1 MHIIVLKYFKQSEIS
16 QEKNVLTHKV
26 SHYNNISKFC
36 KVNSSWP
43 WHFIKASN
51 NHSMESYLNIAY
63 LVLWLDTIDKTL
75 WTEHPSLYHC
85 ASNYLLW
92 RQLFYSVTSHGPS
105 PAQLPARASNE
116 PSRRLREVIQS
127 QRRTLLGPL
136 LVENMMLN
144 GS

>member
-92 RQLFYSVTSHGPS
+92 RQLFYSVTSFHLPGPGLVIDIFLCFM
-105 PAQLPARASNE
+105 QLSSALQTGDIFYTFRWPCCK
-116 PSRRLREVIQS
+116 
-127 QRRTLLGPL
+127 
-136 LVENMMLN
+136 
-144 GS
+144 